1 MRACSETR
9 QCAGSSTAAL
19 CSFYCACCA
28 GTKQELKELYDDR
41 QIIQFAE
48 FYPVGHR

>member
-1 MRACSETR
+1 MDAGQPSAVRGAVSLIYLS
-9 QCAGSSTAAL
+9 CA
-19 CSFYCACCA
+19 A

-41 QIIQFAE
+41 QIVQFAE